1 MQNNRVVLITFT
13 ILLILGPCF
22 SQDTATTGTA
32 HRTVFSTDGE
42 GSVAPDA
49 RTGLPDTAS
58 KATQADG
65 QGASVLDSHAQEHK
79 PSSAQNGAWDFSIWI
94 AGATGEEKTNSFTEA
109 QIRTSGVFVGKVITG
124 EIGHG
129 WRGGNLEYGFNLIPV
144 FATSGNQS
152 VKGGGFEPVVLRWN
166 SANHIG
172 RAVPY
177 IELAGGGVFT
187 TSNLPAG
194 DTSSFNFTA
203 KGGGGVYIF
212 TKERQSLDI
221 GCRWWHISNA
231 NLGVRNPEFN
241 GVQVTLGYHWFKS
254 RASSRA
260 Q

>member
-1 MQNNRVVLITFT
+1 MQYSLRPVTAVFQNFLRSSTAATLPPLNWT
-13 ILLILGPCF
+13 PCLQN
-22 SQDTATTGTA
+22 SAT
-32 HRTVFSTDGE
+32 
-42 GSVAPDA
+42 
-49 RTGLPDTAS
+49 
-58 KATQADG
+58 
-65 QGASVLDSHAQEHK
+65 
-79 PSSAQNGAWDFSIWI
+79 
-94 AGATGEEKTNSFTEA
+94 
-109 QIRTSGVFVGKVITG
+109 
-124 EIGHG
+124 G

-166 SANHIG
+166 SASHIG